1 MAKVLGLPSSPPL
14 LASLASCVFF
24 SSSSDPLATQ
34 SEWFFMG
41 KMFSDLFFDLKDT
54 FPRLPPRLELLLQL
68 LLLLLVEDVVLNRID
83 ALPKL
88 DISLRYC
95 CWWWWGLWRWWWW
108 QHAFCYSLPLT
119 QDVWWG
125 LPCTGEGNGCKLY
138 LKNLPKI
145 QFLVRD
151 KKSIL

>member
-1 MAKVLGLPSSPPL
+1 
-14 LASLASCVFF
+14 
-24 SSSSDPLATQ
+24 
-34 SEWFFMG
+34 MG
-41 KMFSDLFFDLKDT
+41 KLFSDLFFDLKDT

-88 DISLRYC
+88 DISLQYC
-95 CWWWWGLWRWWWW
+95 CWWWWGLWRWWRW

-151 KKSIL
+151 KKTTGLICLSWCRSNFRRRCFCATSMQCTLHNSTMHLLKSCN